1 MDKKKKITY
10 TKLLA
15 LLVLMAWAMPLGAQT
30 VDGIRFIDK
39 QYDYGI
45 GNDSLTL
52 FLKIDNGE
60 RKELGLDV
68 EDMNRHLLVIE
79 DDDTISNE
87 CRTIRMLTSG
97 QRIPSDYTISI
108 LVDLNIPEDGKRQ
121 IRQVIGELV
130 ESAHDSC
137 VYLSFYGE
145 QVSKSEM
152 VTMDNLSDFD
162 ARFEQGTQTKNF
174 YGAVYAKLAEFE
186 WEDSDL
192 LQYVNKEPGYEQNR
206 TIPWRAANHPGKNL
220 LFLIAEGS
228 MKPEVE
234 EVINFIQV
242 TEYQNDDSKV
252 VPQVYAFYHT
262 GNGEDERV
270 SRTLQNITEPRR
282 EDGTVIMERKGK
294 YLPANDMADV
304 KEGLEQAARNAM
316 ADFTYTYKVSENNCY
331 RGNRVN
337 YKAVWDGSNKGEC
350 IYSIGAEEDPWP
362 KREPNV
368 VDWTIKLLMALLI
381 TLFTIVCYLFIIK
394 GFIPFIKSLL
404 FSAKYYKRYV
414 PEENV
419 TRRVCHFC
427 KQDIL
432 PGQKVVTRCK
442 HIMHVECWQQ
452 NDYHCSEYG
461 QNCKDGFQ
469 DHVHWKQLFSK
480 GTLRDSYQ
488 TMAGIVA
495 GLVSWLVY
503 ELIGRGR
510 AFMGLARGIVD
521 ECLSEAQNSIFN
533 DCVAKV
539 ASFFVIGLLLGFFMS
554 IVFRYTDGVRKTDS
568 KSLMKVL
575 GLSLLSGIIGM
586 ASFALG
592 GVIFCWLQSSVSEH
606 AIQWYCSL
614 PAYMLFSICISL
626 SLSIKSSIPVKS
638 ALLGGIASA
647 VIGFVILY
655 LSSRSKASPRWEWL
669 NRLLDFIIYGGGLGA
684 SLVTVRMLAEK
695 YFLVIKNGVKEGQRI
710 PIHKW
715 MNATGGGNI
724 VTIGMTERCEIQM
737 TWEKSN
743 KVAKEQAQLYV
754 DHSLS
759 QAMLKPLATK
769 TIFNSRA
776 ELPTNKP
783 VPLSNGDTITIGDTI
798 FQYVEC

>member
-1 MDKKKKITY
+1 MDKKKKITC
-10 TKLLA
+10 KK
-15 LLVLMAWAMPLGAQT
+15 LLVLLGLMVWMMPIHAQN
-30 VDGIRFIDK
+30 VNGIRFIDK
-39 QYDYGI
+39 QFDYGI
-45 GNDSLTL
+45 GNDSITL

-60 RKELGLDV
+60 SKELGLDV
-68 EDMNRHLLVIE
+68 EDMSRHLLVVE
-79 DDDTISNE
+79 DGDTITNE
-87 CRTIRMLTSG
+87 CRRIRLLTSG

-108 LVDLNIPEDGKRQ
+108 LVDLNIPLEGKRQ

-137 VYLSFYGE
+137 VYLSFFGE
-145 QVSKSEM
+145 QVSRSEM
-152 VTMDNLSDFD
+152 VTKANLSDFD
-162 ARFEQGTQTKNF
+162 ARFEQGAQAKNF

-186 WEDSDL
+186 WTHSEL
-192 LQYVNKEPGYEQNR
+192 LQYVNREPGYEQN
-206 TIPWRAANHPGKNL
+206 TIISVRAANNPGKNL

-228 MKPEVE
+228 MRPEIE
-234 EVINFIQV
+234 EKVNFIEV
-242 TEYQNDDSKV
+242 TEYQNDASRV

-294 YLPANDMADV
+294 YLPANDMAEV
-304 KEGLEQAARNAM
+304 KESLEQAARNAM
-316 ADFTYTYKVSENNCY
+316 ADFTYTYRVPERNSY
-331 RGNRVN
+331 TGNRVN
-337 YKAVWDGSNKGEC
+337 YEAIWDGMPKGEGV
-350 IYSIGAEEDPWP
+350 YSIGAEENPWP
-362 KREPNV
+362 KREQSAGY
-368 VDWTIKLLMALLI
+368 WTVKLLMALLI
-381 TLFTIVCYLFIIK
+381 TLLAIVCYIFIIK
-394 GFIPFIKSLL
+394 VLIPLIKMLL
-404 FSAKYYKRYV
+404 FSARYYKPYV
-414 PEENV
+414 QEVNV
-419 TRRVCHFC
+419 THRVCHFC
-427 KQDIL
+427 RQDIL

-442 HIMHVECWQQ
+442 HIMHVECWKQ

-461 QNCKDGFQ
+461 QNCKDGVQ
-469 DHVHWKQLFSK
+469 DHVEWKQLFSK

-488 TMAGIVA
+488 TMSGIVA
-495 GLVSWLVY
+495 GLVSWMVY

-510 AFMGLARGIVD
+510 VFMGLARGIID
-521 ECLSEAQNSIFN
+521 GCLSEAQYSIFN

-539 ASFFVIGLLLGFFMS
+539 ASFFAIGLLLGFFMS
-554 IVFRYTDGVRKTDS
+554 LVFRYTDGVRKTDG
-568 KSLMKVL
+568 KSLLKVI

-592 GVIFCWLQSSVSEH
+592 GVIFCWLQSAV
-606 AIQWYCSL
+606 AVPVIKWYCSL
-614 PAYMLFSICISL
+614 PAYLLFSVCTSL
-626 SLSIKSSIPVKS
+626 SLCIKSSIPVKS

-655 LSSRSKASPRWEWL
+655 LSSRSKASQRWEWL
-669 NRLLDFIIYGGGLGA
+669 NMLLDFIIYGGGLGA

-695 YFLVIKNGVKEGQRI
+695 YFLVIKNGVKAGQRI

-715 MNATGGGNI
+715 MNATGGGNK

-776 ELPTNKP
+776 ELPVNKP

>member
-1 MDKKKKITY
+1 MDKKKKITRL
-10 TKLLA
+10 KLLA
-15 LLVLMAWAMPLGAQT
+15 LFGLMVWMMPLYAQT
-30 VDGIRFIDK
+30 VNGIRFIDK

-45 GNDSLTL
+45 GKDSLTL

-79 DDDTISNE
+79 DGDTISNE

-145 QVSKSEM
+145 QVSKSEI
-152 VTMDNLSDFD
+152 VTKANLSDFD
-162 ARFEQGTQTKNF
+162 TRFEQGTQMKNF

-186 WEDSDL
+186 WTHSDL
-192 LQYVNKEPGYEQNR
+192 LQYVNKEPGYEQNT
-206 TIPWRAANHPGKNL
+206 TISVRAANNPGKNL

-228 MKPEVE
+228 MRPEIE
-234 EVINFIQV
+234 EVINFIEV
-242 TEYQNDDSKV
+242 TEYQNDASKV

-282 EDGTVIMERKGK
+282 EDGSIIIERKGR

-304 KEGLEQAARNAM
+304 KEDLEEAARNAM
-316 ADFTYTYKVSENNCY
+316 ADFTYTYRVPERNSY
-331 RGNRVN
+331 TGNKVN
-337 YKAVWDGSNKGEC
+337 YQAIWDGTLKGEGV
-350 IYSIGAEEDPWP
+350 YSIGAEENPWP
-362 KREPNV
+362 KREQSAS
-368 VDWTIKLLMALLI
+368 DWTVKLLMALLI
-381 TLFTIVCYLFIIK
+381 TLIAIVCYIFIIK
-394 GFIPFIKSLL
+394 VLIPLIKSLL

-414 PEENV
+414 QEENV
-419 TRRVCHFC
+419 THRVCHFC
-427 KQDIL
+427 RQEIL
-432 PGQKVVTRCK
+432 PGQKVVTKCK
-442 HIMHVECWQQ
+442 HIMHVECWKQ
-452 NDYHCSEYG
+452 NDHHCSEYG
-461 QNCKDGFQ
+461 QNCKDGVQ
-469 DHVHWKQLFSK
+469 DHVKWKQLFSK
-480 GTLRDSYQ
+480 GSLRDSYQ
-488 TMAGIVA
+488 TMAGIAA
-495 GLVSWLVY
+495 GLVSWVVY

-510 AFMGLARGIVD
+510 VFMGLARGIVD
-521 ECLSEAQNSIFN
+521 GCLSETQNSIFN

-539 ASFFVIGLLLGFFMS
+539 ASFFAIGLLLGFFMS
-554 IVFRYTDGVRKTDS
+554 LVFRYTDGVRKTDS
-568 KSLMKVL
+568 KSLLKVL
-575 GLSLLSGIIGM
+575 GLSLLSGIIGV
-586 ASFALG
+586 ASFVLG
-592 GVIFCWLQSSVSEH
+592 GVIFCWLQSAVDVP
-606 AIQWYCSL
+606 IIKWYCSL
-614 PAYMLFSICISL
+614 PAYLLFSICTSL
-626 SLSIKSSIPVKS
+626 SLSIKSSIPIKS

-655 LSSRSKASPRWEWL
+655 LSSQSKASQRWEWL
-669 NRLLDFIIYGGGLGA
+669 NMLLDFIIYGGGLGA

-695 YFLVIKNGVKEGQRI
+695 YFLLIKNGVKAGQRI

-715 MNATGGGNI
+715 MNATGGGNK

-776 ELPTNKP
+776 ELPVNKP